1 LSYETL
7 RAVTNTAELRAVL
20 IAAFPPMP
28 ITRAL
33 IETPDARWS
42 GYEERDDLSLLEGKS
57 WTELEPQTLERHGA
71 LLVHTGGALYR
82 AILPAYLLLLAEH
95 ELHTAL
101 PFHVAGQVTR
111 KDHRIEQEIFDER
124 VGPMTTEQ
132 RAVVRRA
139 IALLAKHTLMKE
151 VMTVALRSW

>member
-1 LSYETL
+1 MIHAT
-7 RAVTNTAELRAVL
+7 ELRTAL
-20 IAAFPPMP
+20 IAAFPPVP
-28 ITRAL
+28 ITRAM
-33 IETPDARWS
+33 IDTPDARWS
-42 GYEERDDLSLLEGKS
+42 GYEERDDLARLEGKA
-57 WTELEPQTLERHGA
+57 WTELEPELLERHGT

-111 KDHRIEQEIFDER
+111 GDHRIEQEIFDER
-124 VGPMTTEQ
+124 VGPMTAEQ

-139 IALLAKHTLMKE
+139 IALLAKHALMKD
-151 VMTVALRSW
+151 VMKVAFRSW